1 MFEYAIAL
9 RYERIFSPSPLE
21 AVSLSDQSNQRISKW
36 VARSEPRVACES
48 LVLCLVL
55 ILGYAL
61 SCTTLRV
68 VEITTRSVVQL
79 SLSTYVFNLD
89 EALGA
94 FAKLPMPIA
103 NALGRATLHLPLLAI

>member
-1 MFEYAIAL
+1 MKMFEYAIAL

-79 SLSTYVFNLD
+79 SLQTHVFRLD
-89 EALGA
+89 DALVL
-94 FAKLPMPIA
+94 F
-103 NALGRATLHLPLLAI
+103 LAILPRDH